1 MKSYHGD
8 HATGADVVHHRHAH
22 HAGHASHA
30 LKVRVVAPSQED
42 LVPQEVWAV
51 VHHKAT
57 IVHPAGIAAVQVHVD
72 VRAVG
77 AALIGPTL
85 EVLLLVESNLQE
97 RRRRMKKEKEK
108 ESIVC
113 IHYLK
118 KA

>member
-30 LKVRVVAPSQED
+30 LKVRVVPPSQED

-51 VHHKAT
+51 VHHEAT

-85 EVLLLVESNLQE
+85 EVLLLVESDLQE
-97 RRRRMKKEKEK
+97 GRRRKKEK

-113 IHYLK
+113 LRDLK
-118 KA
+118 KT